1 MMVMRRFIFSGASFV
16 FGIVLGVL
24 ALFMLPVACALIAW
38 DENEFF
44 WS

>member
-1 MMVMRRFIFSGASFV
+1 MNRFIYFGASFF

-24 ALFMLPVACALIAW
+24 ALFMLPVVCARIAW

-44 WS
+44 WSK